1 MTAVDERPITDT
13 AAERR
18 QSLETDFARLEV
30 SKAVKA
36 ELLRGEIVMMAGPD
50 WVHNL
55 IVLFVERQIPLDNWY
70 PVQTQDLSIPGESTQ
85 PQPDLVVVEHG
96 AFDGPGHLVPA
107 PAVTLVLEVVSKSS
121 IDRDYGVKRSIYA
134 AGRIPVYL
142 IIDPMAAH
150 CVLLTQPRGS
160 GEEADYQVERTSK
173 FGEPLPLDMLGINL
187 DTTRFGTL
195 PPIRT
200 HRRP

>member
-13 AAERR
+13 AE
-18 QSLETDFARLEV
+18 LFEELVVPEGL
-30 SKAVKA
+30 KA

-55 IVLFVERQIPLDNWY
+55 IVLFVERQIPIDNWY
-70 PVQTQDLSIPGESTQ
+70 PVQTQDLSIPGETTQ

-96 AFDGPGHLVPA
+96 AFDGPGRLVPA

-134 AGRIPVYL
+134 AGRIPAYL
-142 IIDPMAAH
+142 IIDPMEAH
-150 CVLLTQPRGS
+150 CVLLTEPSGS
-160 GEEADYQVERTSK
+160 GEAADYQVQRTAK
-173 FGEPLPLDMLGINL
+173 FGDPMLLDVLGIEL
-187 DTTRFGTL
+187 DTSRFRTL
-195 PPIRT
+195 PAVKRYWKP
-200 HRRP
+200 

>member
-13 AAERR
+13 AEIF
-18 QSLETDFARLEV
+18 EDLEV
-30 SKAVKA
+30 PEGLKA

-55 IVLFVERQIPLDNWY
+55 IVLFVERQIPIDNWY

-96 AFDGPGHLVPA
+96 AFDGPGRLVPA

-121 IDRDYGVKRSIYA
+121 VDRDYGVKRSIYA
-134 AGRIPVYL
+134 AGRVPAYL
-142 IIDPMAAH
+142 IIDPMEAH
-150 CVLLTQPRGS
+150 CVLLTEPVGS
-160 GEEADYQVERTSK
+160 GEAADYRLERTAKFGDSMLLDVLGIELDTSK
-173 FGEPLPLDMLGINL
+173 F
-187 DTTRFGTL
+187 RTL
-195 PPIRT
+195 PSIKQ